1 MSKAIMVVDDELG
14 ILTLVEIILKRHGL
28 TVIKARD
35 AFEALDRLDASAPD
49 LFVLDL
55 MMPDMDG
62 IELCRRIR
70 NRPETAN
77 APIIILSAR
86 HDAKSV
92 ERGIAAGAN
101 VYIPKTMLHS
111 DLMKQIYTLL
121 DAGSQADSASSIA

>member
-28 TVIKARD
+28 SVIKARD
-35 AFEALDRLDASAPD
+35 AYEALDYLETRTPD

-55 MMPDMDG
+55 MMPDIDG

-70 NRPETAN
+70 QRSATADR
-77 APIIILSAR
+77 PIIILSAR
-86 HDAKSV
+86 HDAHSV
-92 ERGIAAGAN
+92 ERGIAAGAD

-111 DLMKQIYTLL
+111 DLIPQINALL
-121 DAGSQADSASSIA
+121 DSRSQTGSASSMA